1 MTKFKKLAL
10 LGLAS
15 LTALSLGVLSACV
28 NGQDSSSSV
37 DNSSNNSSSSS
48 EEEEIKDFVYRIK
61 VQNATGYGFKSLTVS
76 LYDGETQIAE
86 ATTNRSGYATFTKDD
101 VAAVGNYTIQTEL
114 PLGYALAD
122 PDATHT
128 VVALEGY
135 ETEVEIAPTGV
146 LEGNAPV
153 GTSYSLGNVVYDFSV
168 TTSDGDTFTLSEVLK
183 EKELVLLNFW
193 AIWCGPCKSEFP
205 AMNNAYVA
213 YQESVEVLAISTTDS
228 MQAVREFKSKNGLQ
242 FKMTSNSDCGAD
254 IVSMFPSSGIPLSVM
269 IDRYGTVT
277 YYHTGSMTDSKDFTV
292 RFDKFLGVNYRPTIM
307 EGAGNVDDNDDEDTN
322 NLIKPTVTPPSFTE
336 VKAVLANGSNDFTFS
351 WDEEDEYAWP
361 WLVEDDYLYSPI
373 ATQSLH
379 GNYSTLRATFT
390 AGPGD
395 AVRFS
400 YVVNSE
406 ITDILYVLIDDVPVQ
421 QLSGGNND
429 LLWNEVSGGY
439 YFKEGY
445 DEEGEHEIIFLYLKD
460 GDVSVD
466 RESARIKDLTL
477 IKNAKE
483 SELKLL
489 NFRHAANIEN
499 TDENATT
506 MYKYY
511 ADVVLSEMDGYYHVG
526 SKDGPILYANMM
538 FESRWSDTSV
548 WLLSYYGYIV
558 SEGYNFSGDIE
569 YFAWAASQYIP
580 GFEQLYGYVPVTEE
594 LKELLVYAT
603 KSEAIANEELKNWS
617 GKWHDKEW
625 LEMCAYYDNHGVDPL
640 KDHMETITF
649 HAAKEAHLG
658 ENKATILYDM
668 VPRGFKYK
676 FTPEVS
682 SVYRVY
688 SAADSVNTDPVCFY
702 FGTST
707 TEYTYYD
714 DPTDLT
720 VSDNNFDFYLY
731 LEAGTTYYFAM
742 ATYSTF
748 TGSYPFYIE
757 KIEGTYSYMH
767 TCATSL
773 SFNQV
778 TNEMF
783 LYDGIEY
790 AMGDD
795 GYYHVQNEDGTL
807 GEVIYV
813 DLLHTTM
820 FFQDNSLYD
829 IAVSGLLNYPNE
841 EKRAFYIDG
850 VDYSAKI
857 AEYGHKSHFAEREGY
872 LPLDQDLF
880 DILKAITESEKY
892 EGVSDSWQLL
902 CYYEVTLGA

>member
-1 MTKFKKLAL
+1 MKLYKKIAL

-28 NGQDSSSSV
+28 DTSNSSTGDESSS
-37 DNSSNNSSSSS
+37 NSSA
-48 EEEEIKDFVYRIK
+48 EEEIKDFVYRIK
-61 VQNATGYGFKSLTVS
+61 VQNETGYGFKNLPVS
-76 LYDGETQIAE
+76 LYDGETKIAE
-86 ATTNRSGYATFTKDD
+86 ATTNRSGYATFTKNN
-101 VAAVGNYTIQTEL
+101 VPTVGNYTIRTET

-122 PDATHT
+122 PAVTPT

-135 ETEVEIAPTGV
+135 ETEVVIAPTGI
-146 LEGNAPV
+146 LEGKAPA
-153 GTSYSLGNVVYDFSV
+153 GTIYSLGDVVYDFTV
-168 TTSDGDTFTLSEVLK
+168 TTSDGEKFTLSEVLE

-193 AIWCGPCKSEFP
+193 ATWCGPCKSEFP

-228 MQAVREFKSKNGLQ
+228 MQAVREFKSQNGLQ

-269 IDRYGTVT
+269 IDRYGAIT
-277 YYHTGSMTDSKDFTV
+277 YYHTGSMTDAKDFTV
-292 RFDKFLGVNYRPTIM
+292 RFDKFLGVNYQPTIM
-307 EGAGNVDDNDDEDTN
+307 EGAGNVDGDNGGSNDN
-322 NLIKPTVTPPSFTE
+322 NLIKPTVTAPSLDE
-336 VKAVLANGSNDFTFS
+336 VKEVLAKGSNDFTFS
-351 WDEEDEYAWP
+351 WDEDDEYAWP

-390 AGPGD
+390 AAPGD

-406 ITDILYVLIDDVPVQ
+406 ITDILYVLVDGVPVQ

-429 LLWNEVSGGY
+429 LIWNEVSGGY

-477 IKNAKE
+477 IKDAKE
-483 SELKLL
+483 SDLKLL

-499 TDENATT
+499 TDKNATT

-511 ADVVLSEMDGYYHVG
+511 ADVKLSDADGYYHVG

-548 WLLSYYGYIV
+548 WMLSYYGYIV
-558 SEGYNFSGDIE
+558 SEGYNFSADIE
-569 YFAWAASQYIP
+569 YHAWAASQYIP

-603 KSEAIANEELKNWS
+603 KSEAIADEELKNWS
-617 GKWHDKEW
+617 GAWHDKEW
-625 LEMCAYYDNHGVDPL
+625 LEMCAYYDNHGVEPL
-640 KDHMETITF
+640 ADHMETITF
-649 HAAKEAHLG
+649 HAAKEAQLG
-658 ENKATILYDM
+658 ENKANILYDM

-688 SAADSVNTDPVCFY
+688 SAADNVNTDPVCFY
-702 FGTST
+702 FGAST
-707 TEYTYYD
+707 TEYAFYD
-714 DPTDLT
+714 APDDY
-720 VSDNNFDFYLY
+720 SDTNFDFYLY
-731 LEAGTTYYFAM
+731 LEAGKTYYFAM

-757 KIEGTYSYMH
+757 KIEGSYSYMH
-767 TCATSL
+767 NCATSI
-773 SFNQV
+773 SFNEI
-778 TNEMF
+778 TNKMF

-790 AMGDD
+790 EKGED
-795 GYYHVQNEDGTL
+795 GYYHVKNEDGTL
-807 GEVIYV
+807 GSVIYV
-813 DLLHTTM
+813 DLLRTTV

-829 IAVSGLLNYPNE
+829 IAVAGLLNYTE

-850 VDYSAKI
+850 VDYSERI
-857 AEYGHKSHFAEREGY
+857 AQLGHQSHFAEREGF
-872 LPLDQDLF
+872 LALDQELF
-880 DILKAITESEKY
+880 DILKTITESEKY
-892 EGVSDSWQLL
+892 DGVPDSWQLL

>member
-1 MTKFKKLAL
+1 MKLYKKIAL

-28 NGQDSSSSV
+28 DTSNSSTGDESSS
-37 DNSSNNSSSSS
+37 NSSA
-48 EEEEIKDFVYRIK
+48 EEEIKDFVYRIK
-61 VQNATGYGFKSLTVS
+61 VQNATGYGFKNLPVS
-76 LYDGETQIAE
+76 LYDGETKIAE
-86 ATTNRSGYATFTKDD
+86 ATTNRSGYATFTKNN
-101 VAAVGNYTIQTEL
+101 VPTVGNYTIRTET

-122 PDATHT
+122 PAVTPT

-135 ETEVEIAPTGV
+135 ETEVVIAPTGI
-146 LEGNAPV
+146 LEGKAPA
-153 GTSYSLGNVVYDFSV
+153 GTIYSLGDVVYDFTV
-168 TTSDGDTFTLSEVLK
+168 TTSDGEKFTLSEVLE

-193 AIWCGPCKSEFP
+193 ATWCGPCKSEFP

-228 MQAVREFKSKNGLQ
+228 MQAVREFKSTNGLQ

-254 IVSMFPSSGIPLSVM
+254 VVSMFPSSGIPLSVM
-269 IDRYGTVT
+269 IDRYGAIT
-277 YYHTGSMTDSKDFTV
+277 YYHTGSMTDAKDFTV
-292 RFDKFLGVNYRPTIM
+292 RFDKFLGVNYQPTIM
-307 EGAGNVDDNDDEDTN
+307 EGAGNVDGDNGGSNDN
-322 NLIKPTVTPPSFTE
+322 NLIKPTVTAPSLDE
-336 VKAVLANGSNDFTFS
+336 VKEVLAKGSNDFTFS
-351 WDEEDEYAWP
+351 WDEDDEYAWP

-390 AGPGD
+390 AAPGN

-406 ITDILYVLIDDVPVQ
+406 ITDILYVLVDGVPVQ

-429 LLWNEVSGGY
+429 LIWNEVSGGY

-477 IKNAKE
+477 IKDAKE
-483 SELKLL
+483 SDLKLL

-499 TDENATT
+499 TDKNATT

-511 ADVVLSEMDGYYHVG
+511 ADVKLSDADGYYHVG

-548 WLLSYYGYIV
+548 WMLSYYGYIV
-558 SEGYNFSGDIE
+558 SEGYNFSADIE
-569 YFAWAASQYIP
+569 YHAWAASQYIP

-603 KSEAIANEELKNWS
+603 KSEAIADEELKNWS
-617 GKWHDKEW
+617 GAWHDKEW
-625 LEMCAYYDNHGVDPL
+625 LEMCAYYDNHGVEPL
-640 KDHMETITF
+640 ADHMETITF
-649 HAAKEAHLG
+649 HAAKEAQLG
-658 ENKATILYDM
+658 ENKANILYDM

-688 SAADSVNTDPVCFY
+688 SAADNVNTDPVCFY
-702 FGTST
+702 FGAST
-707 TEYTYYD
+707 TEYAFYD
-714 DPTDLT
+714 APDDY
-720 VSDNNFDFYLY
+720 SDTNFDFYLY
-731 LEAGTTYYFAM
+731 LEAGKTYYFAM

-757 KIEGTYSYMH
+757 KIEGSYSYMH
-767 TCATSL
+767 NCATSI
-773 SFNQV
+773 SFNEI
-778 TNEMF
+778 TNKMF

-790 AMGDD
+790 EKGED
-795 GYYHVQNEDGTL
+795 GYYHLNTSDGPVVFIRLSSANPYMADFKTICDTTRICAYLYHEDGSFDQRVSYNEMILEYLTVANEDGVVPLNSQLADMVKTAGDYMGWWNFSDNL
-807 GEVIYV
+807 DIFGDKIV
-813 DLLHTTM
+813 DP
-820 FFQDNSLYD
+820 
-829 IAVSGLLNYPNE
+829 AVAWL
-841 EKRAFYIDG
+841 
-850 VDYSAKI
+850 
-857 AEYGHKSHFAEREGY
+857 FACAVY
-872 LPLDQDLF
+872 Q
-880 DILKAITESEKY
+880 
-892 EGVSDSWQLL
+892 
-902 CYYEVTLGA
+902 